1 MKFEIFKIGTH
12 TSDKGITKDYSLDD
26 LNFIAQSYNPQED
39 EAPIVVGHPIDNS
52 PAYGWVSSLEVTED
66 GKLVADAPDEK
77 IHPDFLSAVQE
88 GRYKKRS
95 ISLTPEGKL
104 RHIGFLGGAA
114 PAVKGLADIQFS
126 QPSSTVI
133 EFDLDSVTPGSSSRA
148 ETRDEGE
155 QLNSNTSTLDNITNQ
170 LNEINSTIKQL
181 SRSAA
186 EIPTGRD
193 NNFSE
198 VQNNELSTKFNLLSN
213 EINSLK
219 SKINKSEFESLLE
232 SKLGDGSL
240 TPAIKDK
247 LLAVSN
253 FAEAQNF
260 SSDFSSE
267 KFNKDLNVLLTDL
280 VNSFPKV
287 IYYENFAEKPEFE
300 LDKSTDEFANYSV
313 DQESKALHNKA
324 LALSKK
330 ENISYLNAVKKLSI
344 INH

>member
-1 MKFEIFKIGTH
+1 MKFEIFKTGTH

-26 LNFIAQSYNPQED
+26 LNFIAQSYNPTAD

-77 IHPDFLSAVQE
+77 LHPDFLSAVQE

-95 ISLTPEGKL
+95 ISLTPDGKL

-133 EFDLDSVTPGSSSRA
+133 EFDLESSSP
-148 ETRDEGE
+148 EPLV
-155 QLNSNTSTLDNITNQ
+155 LNSFQDQLKPNSFDSIQSQ
-170 LNEINSTIKQL
+170 LNEINSTIQQL
-181 SRSAA
+181 SS
-186 EIPTGRD
+186 
-193 NNFSE
+193 NFSE
-198 VQNNELSTKFNLLSN
+198 TQNNELNTKFNQLST

-219 SKINKSEFESLLE
+219 SKITKSEFESLLE
-232 SKLGDGSL
+232 IKLGVGSL
-240 TPAIKDK
+240 TPAIKEK

-253 FAEAQNF
+253 FAVTQNF
-260 SSDFSSE
+260 SADFSQD

-300 LDKSTDEFANYSV
+300 LDKSTDEYANYSV
-313 DQESKALHNKA
+313 DAESKALHNKA
-324 LALSKK
+324 LAMSKK
-330 ENISYLNAVKKLSI
+330 ENITYLSAVKKLSLQ
-344 INH
+344 NH

>member
-1 MKFEIFKIGTH
+1 MKFEIFKTGSH
-12 TSDKGITKDYSLDD
+12 TSDKGIQKEYSLDD
-26 LNFIAQSYNPQED
+26 LNFIAQSYNPSED
-39 EAPIVVGHPIDNS
+39 EAPIVIGHPLDNS

-77 IHPDFLSAVQE
+77 LHPGFLSAVQE

-133 EFDLDSVTPGSSSRA
+133 EFEIDDIIPSVV
-148 ETRDEGE
+148 EGEQSLNENQSLEKITE
-155 QLNSNTSTLDNITNQ
+155 QLNSINETITK
-170 LNEINSTIKQL
+170 LN
-181 SRSAA
+181 A
-186 EIPTGRD
+186 
-193 NNFSE
+193 NFSE
-198 VQNNELSTKFNLLSN
+198 TQNNELSTKFNQLSN

-232 SKLGDGSL
+232 NKLGVGSL

-253 FAEAQNF
+253 FAETQNF
-260 SSDFSSE
+260 SADFSQE
-267 KFNKDLNVLLTDL
+267 KFDKDLNVLLTDL

-300 LDKSTDEFANYSV
+300 TDKLTDEFANYSV
-313 DQESKALHNKA
+313 DQEAKALHNKA
-324 LALSKK
+324 IALSKK
-330 ENISYLNAVKKLSI
+330 ENITYLNAVKKLSVSP
-344 INH
+344 

>member
-1 MKFEIFKIGTH
+1 MKFEIFKTGTH
-12 TSDKGITKDYSLDD
+12 TSDKGIQKDYSLDD
-26 LNFIAQSYNPQED
+26 LNFIAQSYKPDED
-39 EAPIVVGHPIDNS
+39 EAPIVIGHPIDNS

-77 IHPDFLSAVQE
+77 LHPDFLSAVQE
-88 GRYKKRS
+88 GIYKKRS

-104 RHIGFLGGAA
+104 RHVGFLGGAA

-133 EFDLDSVTPGSSSRA
+133 EFDIENGSNNNEA
-148 ETRDEGE
+148 KE
-155 QLNSNTSTLDNITNQ
+155 QSNSNTSTLDNITNQ
-170 LNEINSTIKQL
+170 LNTISETIQQL
-181 SRSAA
+181 N
-186 EIPTGRD
+186 

-198 VQNNELSTKFNLLSN
+198 SQNNELSTKFNQLST

-232 SKLGDGSL
+232 NKLGVGSL

-253 FAEAQNF
+253 FADAQNF
-260 SSDFSSE
+260 SADFSQE

-280 VNSFPKV
+280 VNSFPK
-287 IYYENFAEKPEFE
+287 IISYENFAEKPEFE
-300 LDKSTDEFANYSV
+300 SDKLTDEFANYSV
-313 DQESKALHNKA
+313 DAESKALHNKA
-324 LALSKK
+324 LAMSKK
-330 ENISYLNAVKKLSI
+330 ENITYLNAVKKLSI

>member
-1 MKFEIFKIGTH
+1 MKFEIFKTGTH
-12 TSDKGITKDYSLDD
+12 TSDKGITKDYSLDE
-26 LNFIAQSYNPQED
+26 LNFIAQSYNPTED
-39 EAPIVVGHPIDNS
+39 EAPIVVGHPFDNS

-77 IHPDFLSAVQE
+77 LHPDFLSAVQE

-126 QPSSTVI
+126 QPSSTLI
-133 EFDLDSVTPGSSSRA
+133 EFDL
-148 ETRDEGE
+148 ETDE
-155 QLNSNTSTLDNITNQ
+155 QLNNETIEQSSNKNTNLENITNQ
-170 LNEINSTIKQL
+170 LNQISETIKQL
-181 SRSAA
+181 NS
-186 EIPTGRD
+186 
-193 NNFSE
+193 NFTES
-198 VQNNELSTKFNLLSN
+198 QNNELSTKFNQLN
-213 EINSLK
+213 TEINSLK
-219 SKINKSEFESLLE
+219 SKINKSEFEGLLE
-232 SKLGDGSL
+232 TKLGVGSL

-260 SSDFSSE
+260 SENFSQE

-280 VNSFPKV
+280 VNSFPK
-287 IYYENFAEKPEFE
+287 IIHYENFAEKPEFE

-313 DQESKALHNKA
+313 DQEAKALHNKA
-324 LALSKK
+324 LSLSKK

-344 INH
+344 NK

>member
-1 MKFEIFKIGTH
+1 MIFEIFKTGTH
-12 TSDKGITKDYSLDD
+12 TSDKGIQKEYSLDD

-39 EAPIVVGHPIDNS
+39 EAPIVIGHPVDNS
-52 PAYGWVSSLEVTED
+52 PAYGWVSSLDVTED
-66 GKLVADAPDEK
+66 GKLVADAPDDK
-77 IHPDFLSAVQE
+77 LHPDFLNAVQE

-104 RHIGFLGGAA
+104 RHVGFLGGAA

-126 QPSSTVI
+126 QPSSTII
-133 EFDLDSVTPGSSSRA
+133 EFDFDEAPDKPENDKSVTLSAVEESGPFNSIQS
-148 ETRDEGE
+148 
-155 QLNSNTSTLDNITNQ
+155 QLNS
-170 LNEINSTIKQL
+170 LNDTIAQL
-181 SRSAA
+181 SS
-186 EIPTGRD
+186 
-193 NNFSE
+193 NFSE
-198 VQNNELSTKFNLLSN
+198 SQNNNLNTKFNQLST

-219 SKINKSEFESLLE
+219 SKILKSEFESLLE
-232 SKLGDGSL
+232 NKLGAGSL

-253 FAEAQNF
+253 FAEVQNF
-260 SSDFSSE
+260 NADFSQD

-287 IYYENFAEKPEFE
+287 IHYENFAEKPEFE

-313 DQESKALHNKA
+313 DAEAKALHNKA

-330 ENISYLNAVKKLSI
+330 ENITYLNAVKKLSVSS
-344 INH
+344 

>member
-1 MKFEIFKIGTH
+1 MKFEIFKTGTH
-12 TSDKGITKDYSLDD
+12 TSDKGIEKEYSLDD
-26 LNFIAQSYNPQED
+26 LNFIAQSYKPDED
-39 EAPIVVGHPIDNS
+39 EAPIVIGHPIDNS

-66 GKLVADAPDEK
+66 GKLVADAPDDK
-77 IHPDFLSAVQE
+77 LHPDFLNAVQE

-95 ISLTPEGKL
+95 ISLTPDGKL
-104 RHIGFLGGAA
+104 RHVGFLGGAA

-133 EFDLDSVTPGSSSRA
+133 EFELEDVKDSSESVTLSTSSRA
-148 ETRDEGE
+148 ESRVEESDSFNLI
-155 QLNSNTSTLDNITNQ
+155 QSQ
-170 LNEINSTIKQL
+170 LNEINTTIQQL
-181 SRSAA
+181 N
-186 EIPTGRD
+186 

-198 VQNNELSTKFNLLSN
+198 SQNNELSAKFNQLSS

-232 SKLGDGSL
+232 NKLGVGSL

-253 FAEAQNF
+253 FAEVQNF
-260 SSDFSSE
+260 SADFSQD

-300 LDKSTDEFANYSV
+300 TDKLTDEFANYSV
-313 DQESKALHNKA
+313 DQEAKALHNKA
-324 LALSKK
+324 VALSKK
-330 ENISYLNAVKKLSI
+330 ENITYLNAVKILSLT
-344 INH
+344 NK

>member
-1 MKFEIFKIGTH
+1 MKFEIFKTGSH
-12 TSDKGITKDYSLDD
+12 TSDKGIQKEYSLDD
-26 LNFIAQSYNPQED
+26 LNFIAQSYKPEED
-39 EAPIVVGHPIDNS
+39 EAPIVIGHPLDNS

-66 GKLVADAPDEK
+66 GKLVADAQDEK
-77 IHPDFLSAVQE
+77 LHPDFLSAVQE

-95 ISLTPEGKL
+95 ISLTPDGKL

-133 EFDLDSVTPGSSSRA
+133 EFDIDAVIPGVV
-148 ETRDEGE
+148 EGEQSFNENQSLAKITE
-155 QLNSNTSTLDNITNQ
+155 QLNSINATIQQ
-170 LNEINSTIKQL
+170 LN
-181 SRSAA
+181 
-186 EIPTGRD
+186 

-198 VQNNELSTKFNLLSN
+198 TQNNELSTKFNLLSN

-232 SKLGDGSL
+232 NKLGVGSL

-260 SSDFSSE
+260 SADFSQD

-300 LDKSTDEFANYSV
+300 SDKLTDEFANYSV
-313 DQESKALHNKA
+313 DQEAKALHNKA
-324 LALSKK
+324 VALSKK
-330 ENISYLNAVKKLSI
+330 ENITYLNAVKK
-344 INH
+344 

>member
-1 MKFEIFKIGTH
+1 MKFEIFKTGTH
-12 TSDKGITKDYSLDD
+12 TSDKGIQKEYSLDD
-26 LNFIAQSYNPQED
+26 LNFIAQSYNPTED
-39 EAPIVVGHPIDNS
+39 EAPIVIGHPIDNS

-66 GKLVADAPDEK
+66 GKLVADAPDDK
-77 IHPDFLSAVQE
+77 LHPEFLSAVQK

-95 ISLTPEGKL
+95 ISLTPEGKH

-126 QPSSTVI
+126 QPSSTII
-133 EFDLDSVTPGSSSRA
+133 EFEIEEQSNENSLELEPELKLNSFDSIQS
-148 ETRDEGE
+148 
-155 QLNSNTSTLDNITNQ
+155 QLNSI
-170 LNEINSTIKQL
+170 NETIKQL
-181 SRSAA
+181 N
-186 EIPTGRD
+186 

-198 VQNNELSTKFNLLSN
+198 NQNAELQSKFNILST

-219 SKINKSEFESLLE
+219 SKINKSEFESLLAE
-232 SKLGDGSL
+232 KLGVGSL

-260 SSDFSSE
+260 NADFSQD
-267 KFNKDLNVLLTDL
+267 KFSKDLNVLLTDL

-300 LDKSTDEFANYSV
+300 TDKLIDEFANYSV
-313 DQESKALHNKA
+313 DAEAKALHSKA

-330 ENISYLNAVKKLSI
+330 ENITYLSAVKKLSLT
-344 INH
+344 NK

>member
-1 MKFEIFKIGTH
+1 MKFEIFKTGTH
-12 TSDKGITKDYSLDD
+12 TSDKGIQKEYSLDD
-26 LNFIAQSYNPQED
+26 LNFIAQSYKPDED
-39 EAPIVVGHPIDNS
+39 EAPIVIGHPIDNS

-77 IHPDFLSAVQE
+77 LHPEFLSAVQE

-95 ISLTPEGKL
+95 ISLTPDGKL

-114 PAVKGLADIQFS
+114 PAIKGLADIQFS

-133 EFDLDSVTPGSSSRA
+133 EFELNDVSLSGVEDKQLDKEAIDQSVN
-148 ETRDEGE
+148 
-155 QLNSNTSTLDNITNQ
+155 NSSTLDNITNQ
-170 LNEINSTIKQL
+170 LNEINETIKQL
-181 SRSAA
+181 NA
-186 EIPTGRD
+186 
-193 NNFSE
+193 NFSE
-198 VQNNELSTKFNLLSN
+198 SQNNELSTKFIQLSN

-232 SKLGDGSL
+232 NKLGVGSL

-260 SSDFSSE
+260 SADFSQA

-300 LDKSTDEFANYSV
+300 TDKLTDEFANYSV
-313 DQESKALHNKA
+313 DAEAKALHSKA

-330 ENISYLNAVKKLSI
+330 ENITYLSAVKKLSLT
-344 INH
+344 NK

>member
-1 MKFEIFKIGTH
+1 MKFEIFKTGSH
-12 TSDKGITKDYSLDD
+12 TSDKGIQKEYSLDD
-26 LNFIAQSYNPQED
+26 LNFIAQSYKPDED
-39 EAPIVVGHPIDNS
+39 EAPIVIGHPIDNS

-66 GKLVADAPDEK
+66 GKLVADAPDDK
-77 IHPDFLSAVQE
+77 LHPDFISAVQE

-133 EFDLDSVTPGSSSRA
+133 EF
-148 ETRDEGE
+148 EIEE
-155 QLNSNTSTLDNITNQ
+155 QSNENSLELEPELKLNSFDSIQSQ
-170 LNEINSTIKQL
+170 LNEINATMKQL
-181 SRSAA
+181 SS
-186 EIPTGRD
+186 
-193 NNFSE
+193 NFSE
-198 VQNNELSTKFNLLSN
+198 TQNNELSVKFIQLSN

-232 SKLGDGSL
+232 NKLGVGSL

-247 LLAVSN
+247 LLEVSN

-260 SSDFSSE
+260 SADFSQE
-267 KFNKDLNVLLTDL
+267 KFNKDLNVLLTAL
-280 VNSFPKV
+280 VNSFPQ
-287 IYYENFAEKPEFE
+287 IIHYENFAEKPEFE
-300 LDKSTDEFANYSV
+300 TDKLTDEFANYSV
-313 DQESKALHNKA
+313 DQEAKALHSKA

-330 ENISYLNAVKKLSI
+330 ENITYLNAVKRLSLT
-344 INH
+344 NK

>member
-1 MKFEIFKIGTH
+1 MKFEIFKTGTH
-12 TSDKGITKDYSLDD
+12 TSDKGIAKDYSLDD

-77 IHPDFLSAVQE
+77 LQPDFVSAVQE

-133 EFDLDSVTPGSSSRA
+133 EFDLDNASNLEFEPDLEVKQPLALDSFQ
-148 ETRDEGE
+148 D
-155 QLNSNTSTLDNITNQ
+155 QLDKINNS
-170 LNEINSTIKQL
+170 IKQL
-181 SRSAA
+181 S
-186 EIPTGRD
+186 

-198 VQNNELSTKFNLLSN
+198 VQNNALTEKLNSISSELS
-213 EINSLK
+213 SLK
-219 SKINKSEFESLLE
+219 SKLSRTSFESQLE
-232 SKLGDGSL
+232 QKLGDGSL
-240 TPAIKDK
+240 IPALKDK
-247 LLAVSN
+247 IIAISN
-253 FAEAQNF
+253 FAETQNF
-260 SSDFSSE
+260 SEDFSQS
-267 KFNKDLNVLLTDL
+267 KFNSDLNSLLIDL
-280 VNSFPKV
+280 INSFPKV
-287 IYYENFAEKPEFE
+287 MYDDNFAEKPEYE
-300 LDKSTDEFANYSV
+300 VDKSLDEFSGLTV

-324 LALSKK
+324 IALSKK
-330 ENISYLNAVKKLSI
+330 ENISYLNAVKKLSLS
-344 INH
+344 NH

>member
-1 MKFEIFKIGTH
+1 MKFEIFKTGTH
-12 TSDKGITKDYSLDD
+12 TSDKGIQKEYSLDD
-26 LNFIAQSYNPQED
+26 LNFIAQSYKPDED
-39 EAPIVVGHPIDNS
+39 EAPIVIGHPIDNS

-77 IHPDFLSAVQE
+77 LHPEFLSAVQE

-95 ISLTPEGKL
+95 ISLTPDGKL

-133 EFDLDSVTPGSSSRA
+133 EFELNDVSLSGVEDKQLDKEAIDQSVN
-148 ETRDEGE
+148 
-155 QLNSNTSTLDNITNQ
+155 NSSTLDNITNQ
-170 LNEINSTIKQL
+170 LNEINETIKQL
-181 SRSAA
+181 NA
-186 EIPTGRD
+186 
-193 NNFSE
+193 NFSE
-198 VQNNELSTKFNLLSN
+198 SQNNELSTKFIQLSN

-232 SKLGDGSL
+232 NKLGVGSL

-260 SSDFSSE
+260 SADFSQA

-300 LDKSTDEFANYSV
+300 TDKLTDEFANYSV
-313 DQESKALHNKA
+313 DAEAKALHSKA

-330 ENISYLNAVKKLSI
+330 ENITYLSAVKKLSLT
-344 INH
+344 NK

>member
-1 MKFEIFKIGTH
+1 MKFEIFKTGSH
-12 TSDKGITKDYSLDD
+12 TSDKGIQKEYSLDD
-26 LNFIAQSYNPQED
+26 LNFIAQSYNPAED
-39 EAPIVVGHPIDNS
+39 EAPIVIGHPLDNS

-77 IHPDFLSAVQE
+77 LHPEFLSAVQE

-95 ISLTPEGKL
+95 ISLTPDGKL

-126 QPSSTVI
+126 QPSSTII
-133 EFDLDSVTPGSSSRA
+133 EFEIENVAEEQSNNPTIEQSLDENQPLAKIT
-148 ETRDEGE
+148 E
-155 QLNSNTSTLDNITNQ
+155 QLNS
-170 LNEINSTIKQL
+170 INATIKQL
-181 SRSAA
+181 N
-186 EIPTGRD
+186 

-198 VQNNELSTKFNLLSN
+198 NQNVELQNKFNILSN

-232 SKLGDGSL
+232 NKLGVGSL

-247 LLAVSN
+247 ILAVSN

-260 SSDFSSE
+260 SEDFSQE
-267 KFNKDLNVLLTDL
+267 KFNKDLNVLLTAL

-300 LDKSTDEFANYSV
+300 TDKLTDEFANYSV
-313 DQESKALHNKA
+313 DQEAKALHNKA
-324 LALSKK
+324 IALSKK
-330 ENISYLNAVKKLSI
+330 ENITYLNAVKRLSLT
-344 INH
+344 NK

>member
-1 MKFEIFKIGTH
+1 MKFEIFKTGTH
-12 TSDKGITKDYSLDD
+12 ISDKGIQKEYSLDD
-26 LNFIAQSYNPQED
+26 LNFIAQSYKPDED
-39 EAPIVVGHPIDNS
+39 EAPIVIGHPIDNS

-77 IHPDFLSAVQE
+77 LHPDFLSAVQE

-133 EFDLDSVTPGSSSRA
+133 EFEIENA
-148 ETRDEGE
+148 IEE
-155 QLNSNTSTLDNITNQ
+155 QSNNSTIEQSINSLSTLDNITNQ
-170 LNEINSTIKQL
+170 LNEINTTIQQL
-181 SRSAA
+181 NS
-186 EIPTGRD
+186 
-193 NNFSE
+193 NFSE
-198 VQNNELSTKFNLLSN
+198 TQNNDLSTKFNQLST

-232 SKLGDGSL
+232 NKLGVGSL

-260 SSDFSSE
+260 SADFSQE
-267 KFNKDLNVLLTDL
+267 NFNKDLNVLLTDL
-280 VNSFPKV
+280 VNSFPK
-287 IYYENFAEKPEFE
+287 IIHYANFAEKPEFE
-300 LDKSTDEFANYSV
+300 TDKLTDEFANYSV
-313 DQESKALHNKA
+313 DQEAKALHNKA
-324 LALSKK
+324 VALSKK
-330 ENISYLNAVKKLSI
+330 ENITYLNAVKRLSLH
-344 INH
+344 NH